1 MSEPASATPRTH
13 PSIMKTADPE
23 LMRAIN
29 RYHVIDVIRRYGP
42 IARVE
47 IVERTDLSRATIS
60 AITGGLIDDGII
72 TVQHVDPTEVPGD
85 GAQRGR
91 PRVML
96 ALNGTAYHV
105 VGVKL
110 SLHRISIAV
119 TDFRGDVLR
128 NLIIPVRI
136 ARQTPEVV
144 ADLVEDGV
152 RQGVADA
159 GLSMKDISGVGI
171 GLPGVIDGVAGVSH
185 WSPVLGLSPVPFATF
200 MRQRLGV
207 PILIENDANLVA
219 LAEHWYGHARDVDS
233 FVVVTVED
241 TIGMGLFIDG
251 KLYRGA
257 HGVGAELGHLKM
269 RLDGPLCRCGR
280 HGCLDTYASDTGV
293 IEAAR
298 QAGYLPADDRR
309 PTSELIAS
317 VLARAQS
324 GEAGPAALFHTA
336 GKALGLAV
344 ANVLNML
351 NPPLIIISGEGL
363 RAGVF
368 LTSSLIEMLDQES
381 LPALRAATQIIF
393 HPWGDENW
401 ARGAATIVLR
411 RIYETP
417 LNSSIG

>member
-1 MSEPASATPRTH
+1 
-13 PSIMKTADPE
+13 MKTADPE

-29 RYHVIDVIRRYGP
+29 RYHVIDVIRRHGP

-47 IVERTDLSRATIS
+47 IVERTELSRATIS
-60 AITGGLIDDGII
+60 AITGGLIDEGII
-72 TVQHVDPTEVPGD
+72 HARHLDPAD
-85 GAQRGR
+85 GAVDSASRGR

-96 ALNGTAYHV
+96 ELNGAAYRV

-128 NLIIPVRI
+128 DLVIPVRI

-159 GLSMKDISGVGI
+159 GLTMADISGVGI
-171 GLPGVIDGVAGVSH
+171 GLSGVIDGVAGMSH
-185 WSPVLGLSPVPFATF
+185 WSPVLGLSPVPFAAF
-200 MRQRLGV
+200 MRQRLGLPV
-207 PILIENDANLVA
+207 LLENDANLVA
-219 LAEHWYGHARDVDS
+219 LAEHWYGHARDLNS

-257 HGVGAELGHLKM
+257 HGVGAELGHVKM
-269 RLDGPLCRCGR
+269 SLDGALCRCGQN
-280 HGCLDTYASDTGV
+280 GCLDTLASDTGV

-298 QAGYLPADDRR
+298 RGGYLPEDDRR
-309 PTSELIAS
+309 PTSELIAEI
-317 VLARAQS
+317 LARAQA
-324 GEAGPAALFHTA
+324 GEAGPAGLFHAA
-336 GKALGLAV
+336 GEALGLAV

-363 RAGVF
+363 RAGA
-368 LTSSLIEMLDQES
+368 LLIEPLLAMLDKLS
-381 LPALRAATQIIF
+381 LPALRAATRIIF

-417 LNSSIG
+417 LNASIA

>member
-1 MSEPASATPRTH
+1 
-13 PSIMKTADPE
+13 MKTADPE

-29 RYHVIDVIRRYGP
+29 RYHVIDVIRRHGP

-47 IVERTDLSRATIS
+47 IVERTELSRATVS
-60 AITGGLIDDGII
+60 AITGGLIDEGII
-72 TVQHVDPTEVPGD
+72 HVRHLDPADESAD
-85 GAQRGR
+85 SASRGR

-96 ALNGTAYHV
+96 ELNGSAYRV

-110 SLHRISIAV
+110 SLYRISIAV
-119 TDFRGDVLR
+119 TDFRGGVLR
-128 NLIIPVRI
+128 DLVIPVRI

-159 GLSMKDISGVGI
+159 GLTMDDISGVGI

-185 WSPVLGLSPVPFATF
+185 WSPVLGLTPVPFAAS
-200 MRQRLGV
+200 MRQRLGIPV
-207 PILIENDANLVA
+207 LIENDANLVA
-219 LAEHWYGHARDVDS
+219 LAEHWYGHARDLNS

-257 HGVGAELGHLKM
+257 HGVGAELGHQKLS
-269 RLDGPLCRCGR
+269 LDGPLCRCGQ
-280 HGCLDTYASDTGV
+280 HGCLDTLASDTGV
-293 IEAAR
+293 IEAAY
-298 QAGYLPADDRR
+298 QAGYLQAEDRR
-309 PTSELIAS
+309 PTGELIADI
-317 VLARAQS
+317 LARARG
-324 GEAGPAALFHTA
+324 GEAGPAKLFQTA
-336 GKALGLAV
+336 GEALGLAL

-351 NPPLIIISGEGL
+351 NPPLIIISGAGL
-363 RAGVF
+363 RAGPL
-368 LTSSLIEMLDQES
+368 LTEPLLAMLDRLA
-381 LPALRAATQIIF
+381 LPALRAATQVTF
-393 HPWGDENW
+393 HPWGDEVW

-417 LNSSIG
+417 LNASIG

>member
-1 MSEPASATPRTH
+1 
-13 PSIMKTADPE
+13 MKTADPE

-29 RYHVIDVIRRYGP
+29 RYLVIDVIRRHGP

-47 IVERTDLSRATIS
+47 IVERTELSRATIS
-60 AITGGLIDDGII
+60 AITGGLIDEGLI
-72 TVQHVDPTEVPGD
+72 HVRHFDAAEGGND
-85 GAQRGR
+85 AASRGR

-96 ALNGTAYHV
+96 ELNGVAYRV

-128 NLIIPVRI
+128 DLVIPVRI

-159 GLSMKDISGVGI
+159 GLTMADISGVGI

-185 WSPVLGLSPVPFATF
+185 ESPVLGLSPVPFADF

-207 PILIENDANLVA
+207 PVLLENDANLVA
-219 LAEHWYGHARDVDS
+219 LAEHWFGHARDRDS

-257 HGVGAELGHLKM
+257 HGVGAELGHVKM
-269 RLDGPLCRCGR
+269 RLDGPLCRCGQP
-280 HGCLDTYASDTGV
+280 GCLDTLASDAGV

-298 QAGYLPADDRR
+298 NAGYLATDDRR
-309 PTSELIAS
+309 QSSELIAS
-317 VLARAQS
+317 LLSRARS
-324 GEAGPAALFHTA
+324 GEAGPAALFRTA
-336 GKALGLAV
+336 GEALGLAI

-363 RAGVF
+363 RAGTL
-368 LTSSLIEMLDQES
+368 LTEPLLAVLDRLS
-381 LPALRAATQIIF
+381 LPALRAATEVIF
-393 HPWGDENW
+393 HPWGDESW

-417 LNSSIG
+417 LNASPT